1 MYQGRVL
8 LLDLA
13 FLSDLDRSFF
23 MRLRPG
29 LLAVLLSAA
38 VPAAIA
44 QTAAPANQNPA
55 PNQPASNQPAP
66 TPDRAASYYHYSLAH
81 NYEELATLYGRSE
94 YVTRAIEEYKLAIA
108 SDPTS
113 EYLNAGLAELY
124 ARTNRIKDAVTEAQN
139 ILKRDPNNIEARK
152 LLGRIYLRSLGDLQ
166 AGTQSNEVLKLAI
179 EQYEAITKLDPK
191 SVDNYLLLG
200 RLYILHKDLLK
211 AENSF
216 KTALKMQPTSE
227 EAITN
232 LAYLYNEEGS
242 TQKAVYLL
250 AQTAD
255 QAGSA
260 KVYAMMGYT
269 YEQQKDYKKA
279 IAAYRKATEID
290 PDNLDAQRGLAQ
302 NLLSAGDMDGAL
314 RQYQAVVKEDP
325 QDAQSLV
332 RIAEIHRR
340 NGRFDDALATLKQ
353 AEGLVQDSIELNY
366 NYALTYAGQ
375 GKYDEAIAQLQ
386 GLLQKSEKPG
396 GQYTAGELNNRAV
409 FIERMGTFYRD
420 QGKIQEAVD
429 TFKRLLSMGD
439 ENAIRG
445 YQQLVDTLRDA
456 KRYAESEAMLKE
468 AVAKFPND
476 RSLKLVYAG
485 SLADNGKPEAAIQSA
500 KALLK
505 GNPKDDR
512 EVYLAIAQIYNRL
525 RLFKDA
531 ETAAAEAER
540 LSTTDEE
547 REGVASIQGSIFE
560 RQKKYDQAE
569 ERFKRAL
576 AGDPQ
581 NAFVLNY
588 FGYMLADRGVRLQE
602 ALGMVKKAVDLDPQN
617 AAYLDSL
624 GWAYFK
630 LGDNDLAEEYL
641 RKALLRNPNDST
653 MQDHLAEVYA
663 KQGKLKQAVGLWE
676 RAIAEWNRTLPAD
689 VDPADV
695 SRVQKKLEST
705 RVKVAKQQRD

>member
-1 MYQGRVL
+1 MHLRSGVL
-8 LLDLA
+8 AL
-13 FLSDLDRSFF
+13 
-23 MRLRPG
+23 
-29 LLAVLLSAA
+29 LLSAA
-38 VPAAIA
+38 AVAQSAA
-44 QTAAPANQNPA
+44 PA
-55 PNQPASNQPAP
+55 PNQNQAPAK
-66 TPDRAASYYHYSLAH
+66 TPDRAAAYYHYSLAH

-94 YVTRAIEEYKLAIA
+94 YVTRAIEEYKLAIQN
-108 SDPTS
+108 DPSS

-124 ARTNRIKDAVTEAQN
+124 ARTNRIRDAVTEAQN
-139 ILKRDPNNIEARK
+139 ILKRDPNNVEARK
-152 LLGRIYLRSLGDLQ
+152 LLGRIYLRSLGDMQ

-211 AENSF
+211 AENAF
-216 KTALKMQPTSE
+216 KTALKMQPSSE

-242 TQKAVYLL
+242 TQKAVELL
-250 AQTAD
+250 NATAD
-255 QAGSA
+255 QAKSA

-279 IAAYRKATEID
+279 IDAYRKASEVD
-290 PDNLDAQRGLAQ
+290 PENLDAQRGLAQ
-302 NLLSAGDMDGAL
+302 NLLNSGDMDAAL
-314 RQYQAVVKEDP
+314 KQYQAVVKEDP
-325 QDAQSLV
+325 QDAQALL

-366 NYALTYAGQ
+366 SYALIYANQ
-375 GKYDEAIAQLQ
+375 GKYDEAVAQLQ

-396 GQYTAGELNNRAV
+396 GNYTASELNNRAV
-409 FIERMGTFYRD
+409 FIERMGTLYRD
-420 QGKIQEAVD
+420 QGKTQEAVD
-429 TFKRLLSMGD
+429 TFKRLLTMGD

-445 YQQLVDTLRDA
+445 YQQTIDTLRDA
-456 KRYAESEAMLKE
+456 KRYSEAEAMLKE

-485 SLADNGKPEAAIQSA
+485 ALADSGKPDAAIQAA

-505 GNPKDDR
+505 NNPKDDR
-512 EVYLAIAQIYNRL
+512 EVHLAVAQIYNRL

-531 ETAAAEAER
+531 EASAAEAER
-540 LSTTDEE
+540 LSSSDEE
-547 REGVASIQGSIFE
+547 REGVAFIQGSIYE
-560 RQKKYDQAE
+560 RQKKYEQAE
-569 ERFKRAL
+569 ERFKKVL
-576 AGDPQ
+576 AADSQ
-581 NAFVLNY
+581 NAMVLNY
-588 FGYMLADRGVRLQE
+588 LGYMLADRGVRLQE
-602 ALGMVKKAVDLDPQN
+602 ALGLIKKAVELDPQN
-617 AAYLDSL
+617 GAYLDSL
-624 GWAYFK
+624 GWAYFR
-630 LGDNDLAEEYL
+630 LGENDLAEEFL
-641 RKALLRNPNDST
+641 RKATLRNPNDPT
-653 MQDHLAEVYA
+653 IQDHLAEIYA
-663 KQGKLKQAVGLWE
+663 KEGKLKQAVALWE
-676 RAIAEWNRTLPAD
+676 RAISEWNRTVPAD